1 MKIRSERRVVI
12 TGLGLVSSLGPTTE
26 PTWRGVL
33 NGECGIRDVTRF
45 DTTAYPSRR
54 AAELSE
60 SIVTDLAIR
69 AGQPLSLLDLIAVSA
84 FREALADSRLAIDPA
99 IPSGLVFGGGSGS
112 FVPVESEL
120 IFSDVISQDSG
131 EPHPDLYNPASPAEQ
146 IRSMHPGLSR
156 QLVPMTACSSASV
169 AIGFAFDA
177 VRTGMWEVAFAGGA
191 DVISRLCFGG
201 FNTLRAMDPDC
212 CKPFDRRRIGMS
224 LGEGAGVLV
233 LESLEHARA
242 RRARIHAELI
252 GYGLTSDAF
261 HMTTPDATG
270 RSWAR
275 CLSTA
280 LSASRC
286 LPESVHYINAHGTG
300 TPLNDSAETAA
311 VHLAFGAHADRIG
324 ISSTKSM
331 LGHCQFSAGAVE
343 AVITVLAVRDQIMP
357 PTMHLESPD
366 PLCDLDYVAHSARPA
381 TIDVAG
387 SSSFGFGG
395 SSVMLLFRRVE
406 S

>member
-1 MKIRSERRVVI
+1 MLRSDRRVAV
-12 TGLGLVSSLGPTTE
+12 TGLGLVTSLGQSTDS
-26 PTWRGVL
+26 TWRNL
-33 NGECGIRDVTRF
+33 LRGECGIRDVTRF
-45 DTTAYPSRR
+45 DTTGFPSGR
-54 AAELSE
+54 AAEIPL
-60 SIVTDLAIR
+60 SIVTDLNVQFE
-69 AGQPLSLLDLIAVSA
+69 QPLPLIDLLAVSA
-84 FREALADSRLAIDPA
+84 FREALADSQLPIDPA
-99 IPSGLVFGGGSGS
+99 IPSGLVFGGGSGA

-120 IFSDVISQDSG
+120 IFSDSMPSDPGDS
-131 EPHPDLYNPASPAEQ
+131 DRNFFNPASPAER

-156 QLVPMTACSSASV
+156 HLVPLTACSSASV

-177 VRTGMWEVAFAGGA
+177 VRTGIWEYAFAGGA

-212 CKPFDRRRIGMS
+212 CKPFDQRRIGMS

-233 LESLEHARA
+233 LESLDRAQARH
-242 RRARIHAELI
+242 ARIHAELI

-270 RSWAR
+270 RTWAR

-280 LSASRC
+280 LASSRC
-286 LPESVHYINAHGTG
+286 PPESVHYINAHGTG

-311 VHLAFGAHADRIG
+311 IRLAFGTHADRIG

-331 LGHCQFSAGAVE
+331 VGHCQFSAGAVE
-343 AVITVLAVRDQIMP
+343 AVITALAVRDQIMP
-357 PTMHLESPD
+357 PTIHLESPD
-366 PLCDLDYVAHSARPA
+366 PLCDLDYVAHIARPSR
-381 TIDVAG
+381 IDVAG

-395 SSVMLLFRRVE
+395 SSVMLLFGRVDV
-406 S
+406 